1 MASGLEG
8 SLEARVPLWGSL
20 WSDLPRRGAL
30 VGRDVLLRRP
40 VEQVL
45 LRGEGGLLRGQL
57 GELSADIS
65 QNNPTCSKLTWGLC
79 FRRIIQAV
87 MRGRI
92 GQKKSHNSSS

>member
-45 LRGEGGLLRGQL
+45 LRGEG
-57 GELSADIS
+57 A
-65 QNNPTCSKLTWGLC
+65 C
-79 FRRIIQAV
+79 FVVSRE
-87 MRGRI
+87 
-92 GQKKSHNSSS
+92 S